1 MTLRSLHSK
10 KMLVLR
16 KKHAEKIKF
25 FEQSIK
31 SEQTKRVYR
40 CCLRNYMEHL
50 GANFDVLLE
59 GEDPD
64 TKKIEQ
70 SIFDFIILLKEEKS
84 YLAIHNYVS
93 AVIAFYK
100 INDIMLNVNKISRFM
115 PQHRKSNKDRAYQH
129 DEIGKLLSV
138 SHERMRAIILLLAS
152 SGMRIGAIPALRLRN
167 LEELHIGIEDS
178 KIYKITV
185 YENDKEEHFTYCTPE
200 CAKAIDEYLQMR
212 SRYGEK
218 LTKESFLI
226 REMFDM
232 RDPFAISRPAR
243 KMSFQTLENKIIELG
258 IRSGLRTR
266 TVLDKEKEFQEGSYR
281 KDVPIA
287 HGFRKFFTTQLVNVK
302 VNPEIREMLLG
313 QKIGLASAYY
323 KPTNDDF
330 LAEYQKAVNNLT
342 INEKYKLKM
351 QVKKLVIENSQLQEL
366 AKDVA
371 ILNRKYLRK

>member
-40 CCLRNYMEHL
+40 CYLRNYMEHI
-50 GANFDVLLE
+50 GSKFNALLE

-70 SIFDFIILLKEEKS
+70 SIIDFIIMLKKEKS
-84 YLAIHNYVS
+84 YSAIQNYVS

-115 PQHRKSNKDRAYQH
+115 TQQRKSNKDRAYQH

-138 SHERMRAIILLLAS
+138 SDERMRAIILLLDS

-167 LEELHIGIEDS
+167 LEELEFGIESS

-266 TVLDKEKEFQEGSYR
+266 TVLDKDKEFQGGSYR

-287 HGFRKFFTTQLVNVK
+287 HGFPQVFHNTACQRK
-302 VNPEIREMLLG
+302 G
-313 QKIGLASAYY
+313 
-323 KPTNDDF
+323 
-330 LAEYQKAVNNLT
+330 
-342 INEKYKLKM
+342 
-351 QVKKLVIENSQLQEL
+351 
-366 AKDVA
+366 
-371 ILNRKYLRK
+371 